1 MSYSTHYNG
10 PGSSYYF
17 SIIPGNLQFKSSFV
31 KAILFVILIVSFYTL
46 PVSGQINQNDLVN
59 IHLAVL
65 QNNIEGVKENI
76 EAGTDINAK
85 DQFGSTPLIIAAT
98 FGRIEI
104 SKLLIDA
111 GADLNI
117 QSNEGSTALH
127 IASVF
132 GRIEI
137 VKSLLERGAERSIRN
152 NFGSTAY
159 DLAAVPVSVDKKL
172 FAQMLASLGPLGL
185 QLDEDNIKSSRP
197 EIAEMLRPEN
207 DELADVNYAPAND
220 LDWKTSTPA
229 EQGVD
234 PMLIA
239 ELYHDAGKMDNLYG
253 LLVIKNGYLI
263 AENYFNK
270 GSMTKKARL
279 QSVTKSFTSAL
290 VGIACDQGIIQNPDQ
305 KMMEF
310 FPEFADS
317 LTDKRKE
324 QITVREML
332 QMRAGYPWEESSEDL
347 FNILYAGFKPHYL
360 IDFPLTINPGEG
372 FQYSNLTSHLL
383 GIITARA
390 SNQDLLSFGKEN
402 LFNKMKAEP
411 GKWIKD
417 WKGYYNGH
425 GDLHLTARDIAKFGL
440 LYLNNGKFEGQQII
454 SEKWVNESLQ
464 NYSSDA
470 WITKDS
476 INYIGRYFRDLGYGY
491 QWWSAAVDDH
501 RFSFAW
507 GHGGQLIILL
517 DKPDMVIVVTSNPF
531 ARQEDN
537 ELSWKQ
543 ERCNFNLVGKF
554 IHLLIKES

>member
-1 MSYSTHYNG
+1 MSISKCRKALTYFHLC
-10 PGSSYYF
+10 SSH
-17 SIIPGNLQFKSSFV
+17 SLVKTIISL
-31 KAILFVILIVSFYTL
+31 LIIASFYAL
-46 PVSGQINQNDLVN
+46 PVSGQTNQNDLIN

-65 QNNIEGVKENI
+65 QNNIEGVEENI
-76 EAGTDINAK
+76 KAGTDLNAK

-98 FGRIEI
+98 FGRVEI
-104 SKLLIDA
+104 SKMLTDA
-111 GADLNI
+111 GVDPNI
-117 QSNEGSTALH
+117 KSNEGSTALH
-127 IASVF
+127 IASLF
-132 GRIEI
+132 GRTEI
-137 VKSLLERGAERSIRN
+137 VKYLLDRGADRSIRN

-159 DLAAVPVSVDKKL
+159 DLAAVTVSVDKKL
-172 FAQMLASLGPLGL
+172 FDQMSASLGPLGL
-185 QLDEDNIKSSRP
+185 KLDYEKIKFSRP
-197 EIAEMLRPEN
+197 KIAEMLRPGN
-207 DELADVNYAPAND
+207 DELSDVNYAPANG
-220 LDWKTSTPA
+220 LDWETSTPA
-229 EQGVD
+229 EQGID

-239 ELYHDAGKMDNLYG
+239 ELFQDAGTMDNLYG
-253 LLVIKNGYLI
+253 LLIIKNGYLI
-263 AENYFNK
+263 AEDYFNK
-270 GSMTKKARL
+270 GSITQKARL

-290 VGIACDQGIIQNPDQ
+290 VGIACDHGLIKDPDQ
-305 KMMEF
+305 KMIEF

-324 QITVREML
+324 NITVREML
-332 QMRAGYPWEESSEDL
+332 QMRAGYPWEESSEEL

-360 IDFPLTINPGEG
+360 IDFPLSISPGEG

-390 SNQDLLSFGKEN
+390 CNQDLLSFGREN
-402 LFNKMKAEP
+402 LFNKIKAEP

-440 LYLNNGKFEGQQII
+440 LYLNEGKFEGQQII
-454 SEKWVNESLQ
+454 SENWINESLQ

-476 INYIGRYFRDLGYGY
+476 INYIGRYFRELGYGY
-491 QWWSAAVDDH
+491 QWWSAVVNDH

-517 DKPDMVIVVTSNPF
+517 DKYDMVIVVTSNPF

-554 IHLLIKES
+554 IHLLLKES